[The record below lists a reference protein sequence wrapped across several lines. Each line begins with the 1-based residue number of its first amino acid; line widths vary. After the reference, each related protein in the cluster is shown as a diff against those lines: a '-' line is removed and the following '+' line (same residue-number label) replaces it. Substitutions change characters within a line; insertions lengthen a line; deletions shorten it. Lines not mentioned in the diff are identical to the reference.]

1 MKKIKILLA
10 YVLLVHILALA
21 FMTLQR
27 TVLLVTNLQQIQ
39 QIEPKISW
47 VFSALIRGVWFDNV
61 IACYITFFPLLAIS
75 VLGFFNIAN
84 RQVFKTFNILFSILY
99 AIVFGIGIADI
110 PYFNYFFKHLNASVF
125 NWAEERGTAAG
136 MILQE
141 KSYYIY
147 FLFFVLSVIAFAFLL
162 TRISKA
168 LLKKEQ
174 YKISGRAYFAY
185 APVCLLLLGSCIFG
199 VRGRV
204 GYNPI
209 KTSQAYFCDNNFL
222 NQLGINPLFFFMRD
236 VIEASE
242 SHFSVDKIISEEK
255 AVTFVRKRL
264 ELNEA
269 LFQKSPIARQV
280 TAQGEARQMNVV
292 VVLMESMS
300 ANLLDVKENGKE
312 ITPFLHQLID
322 KSYYFTNFYS
332 AGNHTNHGVMATLF
346 GIPALFDRNVMKNVD
361 IPLCAGL
368 PNALQND
375 GYRTMFFMSHE
386 SQYDN
391 MNAFLR
397 ENGVSEIYSQ
407 ENYPV
412 EKRVNSFGVADDYLL
427 GFAFD
432 KINQEA
438 AGNKPFQATIL
449 TISNHPPYIV
459 PEKFKAV
466 SRDPQ
471 FQIVAYAD
479 DAIRQFM
486 SKAEKQKW
494 FDNTVFV
501 FLGDHGKNV
510 GSNSYEL
517 PLSYN
522 HIPLIIYS
530 KSFADAPRRL
540 EQLGGQ
546 VDVFPTLMGL
556 LNRSYVNNTLGVDL
570 FKTTRRNMF
579 FSADDGLGCITKD
592 YFYAYNFKSKTEGLY
607 KYRKNS
613 PQNLVA
619 QNRAKCDSLKL
630 ESAAMFQTTN
640 YLLKHR
646 LTAVSRD

>member
-1 MKKIKILLA
+1 MKKIKILLK
-10 YVLLVHILALA
+10 YVLLVHVLSLA

-27 TVLLVTNLQQIQ
+27 LVLLTTNLQQLQ
-39 QIEPKISW
+39 NVEHKFSW
-47 VFSALIRGVWFDNV
+47 ILSALIRGVWFDNV
-61 IACYITFFPLLAIS
+61 IACYITFFPLVAIS
-75 VLGFFNIAN
+75 VLGLLNIAGKT
-84 RQVFKTFNILFSILY
+84 VFKVFNVLFSCLY
-99 AIVFGIGIADI
+99 AIVFGVGIANI
-110 PYFNYFFKHLNASVF
+110 PYFNYFSKHLNSSIF
-125 NWAEERGTAAG
+125 NWAEEKGTAVN

-162 TRISKA
+162 TRVSKA
-168 LLKKEQ
+168 LLRKEQ
-174 YKISGRAYFAY
+174 YKITGKAYFVY
-185 APVCLLLLGSCIFG
+185 VPVCLLLLGSCIFG

-209 KTSQAYFCDNNFL
+209 KTSQAYFCNNTFL
-222 NQLGINPLFFFMRD
+222 NQLGLNPLFFFMRD
-236 VIEASE
+236 VIESRE
-242 SHFSVDKIISEEK
+242 SHYNVDQIVSEK
-255 AVTFVRKRL
+255 VALAFARK
-264 ELNEA
+264 ELGFADSLYE
-269 LFQKSPIARQV
+269 KSPVARSV
-280 TAQGEARQMNVV
+280 VAHGEPRRMNVV

-312 ITPFLHQLID
+312 ITPFLHELIG
-322 KSYYFTNFYS
+322 KSYYFNNFYS

-346 GIPALFDRNVMKNVD
+346 GVPALFDRNIMKNVD
-361 IPLCAGL
+361 IPLCSGL
-368 PNALQND
+368 PNALQTD

-397 ENGVSEIYSQ
+397 ENGVSEIYAQ

-412 EKRVNSFGVADDYLL
+412 GKRVNSFGVPDDFLL
-427 GFAFD
+427 GYAFD
-432 KINQEA
+432 KINQDA
-438 AGNKPFQATIL
+438 TSNKPFQATIL

-459 PEKFKAV
+459 PDKFKNV
-466 SRDPQ
+466 SSDPQ
-471 FQIVAYAD
+471 YQIVAYAD

-486 SKAEKQKW
+486 AKAAKQKW
-494 FDNTVFV
+494 FNNTVFV

-510 GSNSYEL
+510 GANSYEL

-530 KSFADAPRRL
+530 PAFKDAPQKL

-546 VDVFPTLMGL
+546 IDVFPTVMGL

-570 FKTTRRNMF
+570 FKTPRQSMF
-579 FSADDGLGCITKD
+579 FSADDGLGCISKD

-607 KYRKNS
+607 KYKNNS
-613 PQNLVA
+613 PENLAA
-619 QNRAKCDSLKL
+619 QNHAKCDSMKL
-630 ESAAMFQTTN
+630 ESASMFQTAQ
-640 YLLKHR
+640 YMIKKQILRVK
-646 LTAVSRD
+646 